1 MNQRKFFP
9 DVAPEFGA
17 IPYRPLIES
26 IVVLKMSDL
35 FIIAGLGF
43 HTANLTPL
51 DFSILDLKIPI
62 RVDSGLGCSQSLRGA
77 STIAAIVVSLS
88 LYNTALI

>member
-17 IPYRPLIES
+17 ILYRPLIEG

-35 FIIAGLGF
+35 LIIVDLGVSYSKLDALGLFYLG
-43 HTANLTPL
+43 LE
-51 DFSILDLKIPI
+51 
-62 RVDSGLGCSQSLRGA
+62 DSHSC
-77 STIAAIVVSLS
+77 
-88 LYNTALI
+88 